1 MKLVIRP
8 DPGAPAGGHALL
20 ELPAGTLAETEVRV
34 AVQESYGE
42 RWLGPDGWQR
52 ERYGFGPFPV
62 QRSGSAD
69 RIRIGPGIV
78 DRIEEYTPLRI
89 VLGVVVHDVIWPDSV
104 GPRAGAAATGAIR
117 PARRPE
123 AEEPAAEEPPS
134 PPSPEPAPGSVPE
147 SGALPDSPPDAEE
160 EAPSPPPGG
169 RRRWRWILLPAVLL
183 AALAAAWWW
192 SRFEGEDQPAST
204 GEATEN
210 LSAGPEGRGPVCD
223 YEGLRA
229 VDGGFVAVERA
240 IRRCGAALAPDA
252 ALRLVE
258 DAAARD
264 DPAALALFGAL
275 YDGGVEDARIER
287 VIGLSFGDDPAK
299 AAEYYARA
307 VRAGAEGV
315 RPRLAAVCARL
326 RGAEGTLE
334 KGAFDD
340 FCG

>member
-1 MKLVIRP
+1 MSLVIRP
-8 DPGAPAGGHALL
+8 DPAAPAGGHALL

-34 AVQESYGE
+34 AVQESFGE

-52 ERYGFGPFPV
+52 ERHGFGPCPV
-62 QRSGSAD
+62 QRTTHAD
-69 RIRIGPGIV
+69 RIRIGPEIV

-89 VLGVVVHDVIWPDSV
+89 VLGVVAHDVIWPDSV
-104 GPRAGAAATGAIR
+104 GPRAGAAAAGGIR
-117 PARRPE
+117 PAGRSEP
-123 AEEPAAEEPPS
+123 EEPAPPAPEPEAAPQS
-134 PPSPEPAPGSVPE
+134 PPRPEDEATDPA
-147 SGALPDSPPDAEE
+147 
-160 EAPSPPPGG
+160 PGG
-169 RRRWRWILLPAVLL
+169 RRRRGWRMWWIVPPAILA
-183 AALAAAWWW
+183 AALAAGWWW
-192 SRFEGEDQPAST
+192 LYAREGGDGADPEAAIRTTPGQAVSAQPGCSY
-204 GEATEN
+204 EA
-210 LSAGPEGRGPVCD
+210 
-223 YEGLRA
+223 LRSVA
-229 VDGGFVAVERA
+229 GGFVVVERA
-240 IRRCGAALAPDA
+240 IRRCGAGLAPDA

-258 DAAARD
+258 DAAAQG

-275 YDGGVEDARIER
+275 YDGAVEDARIER

-315 RPRLAAVCARL
+315 RPRLGAVCARL